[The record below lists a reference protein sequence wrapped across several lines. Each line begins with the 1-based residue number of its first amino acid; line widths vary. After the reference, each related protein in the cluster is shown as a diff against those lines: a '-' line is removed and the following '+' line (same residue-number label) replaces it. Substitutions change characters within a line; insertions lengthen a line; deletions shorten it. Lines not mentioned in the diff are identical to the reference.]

1 MGKIS
6 QLEPKEVFHFFEEI
20 CQIPHGSGNVEQISD
35 YLVDFAKAR
44 NLEYVQD
51 ELKNVVII
59 KEASAGYESQEP
71 ILLQGHM
78 DMVAVKKPGCTKDMT
93 KEGLDLEVDGDY
105 LLARDT
111 TLGGDDGIAVAY
123 ALAILDSDSCEHP
136 RLEVIITVDEE
147 TGMEGANGIDLS
159 MCRGRRMLNLDN
171 EEEGVLLTSCAGG
184 ARVHGRVKVETQK
197 LQGYRYQVG
206 VEGLLGGHSGAEIDK
221 GRANANAM
229 LGRLIHFCR
238 KNGDFRFMDM
248 AGGSADN
255 AIPSAS
261 HAQIFA
267 REEECAALEESLK
280 SFEEILRRELSVTDP
295 GISITVAGKEQGEW
309 EAFTKESTEK
319 AEMLLFMMPN
329 GIQAMSADIKG
340 LVQTSLNLGILKM
353 ADGVLELDY
362 SVRSSVMSEKQMI
375 IDKVCLLLESQGGTY
390 EISGDYP
397 AWEYRQDS
405 ALRDKMVEIYEEMYG
420 KKPRIEAIHAGLEC
434 GILAGKLPG
443 LDCVSIG
450 PDMKDIHTPEERL
463 SISSTKRVWDYVLA
477 VLKKKDN

>member
-59 KEASAGYESQEP
+59 KEASAGYEAQEP

-78 DMVAVKKPGCTKDMT
+78 DMVAVKKPGCTRDMT

-221 GRANANAM
+221 GRANANA
-229 LGRLIHFCR
+229 
-238 KNGDFRFMDM
+238 
-248 AGGSADN
+248 
-255 AIPSAS
+255 
-261 HAQIFA
+261 
-267 REEECAALEESLK
+267 
-280 SFEEILRRELSVTDP
+280 
-295 GISITVAGKEQGEW
+295 
-309 EAFTKESTEK
+309 
-319 AEMLLFMMPN
+319 
-329 GIQAMSADIKG
+329 
-340 LVQTSLNLGILKM
+340 
-353 ADGVLELDY
+353 
-362 SVRSSVMSEKQMI
+362 
-375 IDKVCLLLESQGGTY
+375 CLLYTSP
-390 EISGDYP
+390 SP
-397 AWEYRQDS
+397 
-405 ALRDKMVEIYEEMYG
+405 RD
-420 KKPRIEAIHAGLEC
+420 
-434 GILAGKLPG
+434 
-443 LDCVSIG
+443 
-450 PDMKDIHTPEERL
+450 
-463 SISSTKRVWDYVLA
+463 
-477 VLKKKDN
+477 

>member
-78 DMVAVKKPGCTKDMT
+78 DMVAVKKPGCTRDMT

-353 ADGVLELDY
+353 ADVLELDY

-405 ALRDKMVEIYEEMYG
+405 ALRDKMVEIYEEMFG